1 MIAQIFQGWKH
12 IYQHKKYK
20 RIEKWNSNIALTHH
34 KSKLLAK
41 TFLGLKNSLDSRKNL
56 EYYDKYLIDTKSNNH
71 FTVCTK
77 SCKKKRFRNCTLI
90 KNTPIY

>member
-41 TFLGLKNSLDSRKNL
+41 TFLGLKKFIR
-56 EYYDKYLIDTKSNNH
+56 
-71 FTVCTK
+71 FQ
-77 SCKKKRFRNCTLI
+77 KKFRILR
-90 KNTPIY
+90 